1 MTKTTRHVLVSVL
14 MLAFAGTRDTVRAE
28 ETAAAATT
36 ARVRS
41 VNPAIVAL
49 IAQAIAQSA
58 TFRTMVETIN
68 ASDGLVY
75 VEQGRCGHGVR
86 ACLVHRVIVTG
97 SRRMLF
103 VRLDFQKLDQQLIG
117 SIGHELRHA
126 IEVLGDPH
134 ITSAGAMFFFY
145 QREGFNGTS
154 GTRAFETKAAVE
166 AGDAVRGE
174 VRAAFR
180 GK

>member
-1 MTKTTRHVLVSVL
+1 MTNTTRHVIVSVL
-14 MLAFAGTRDTVRAE
+14 MLAFAGTRDTARAE
-28 ETAAAATT
+28 ETPAAST

-41 VNPAIVAL
+41 YNPAIVAL
-49 IAQAIAQSA
+49 IGQGIEQSA
-58 TFRTMVETIN
+58 TFRAMIETIN
-68 ASDGLVY
+68 ASDGVVY

-86 ACLVHRVIVTG
+86 ACLVHHVIATG

-103 VRLDFQKLDQQLIG
+103 VRLDFQKLDQELIG

-134 ITSAGAMFFFY
+134 ITSAGAMYFFY
-145 QREGFNGTS
+145 QREASLGKTG
-154 GTRAFETKAAVE
+154 GAFETRAAID
-166 AGDAVRGE
+166 AGDAVHAE
-174 VRAAFR
+174 VRAAFQ